1 MLELF
6 QHSFMVRALIAGA
19 LVGVICPALGTFLVL
34 RRLALIADTLAHVA
48 LAGVAV
54 GLVTGTSPFIFAII
68 ASTLA
73 AGAIEWLRST
83 GRVLG
88 DVALALFLYA
98 ALAVAIVLI
107 SLDHG
112 LNANLF
118 SFLFGSILTVT
129 TTDLWLIGGL
139 AVVVLLTVLVFY
151 PELLQTTFDQE
162 LATVSGLRVR
172 WVNLLLAVL
181 TGVTVALAIADCG
194 CASGGRVDGHP
205 GDCKFADQPRF
216 PDYGGSGG
224 RAGTGRCHHRLGSG
238 VLPEPCGRGSYCAG
252 GARGVVVGGG
262 GTGGAALAGPARGV
276 SAGGQEKAPLV

>member
-6 QHSFMVRALIAGA
+6 EHSFMVRALIAGA

-83 GRVLG
+83 GRILG
-88 DVALALFLYA
+88 DVALALFLYS

-118 SFLFGSILTVT
+118 GFLFGSILTVT
-129 TTDLWLIGGL
+129 ATDLWLIGGL

-181 TGVTVALAIADCG
+181 TGVTVALAMRI
-194 CASGGRVDGHP
+194 V
-205 GDCKFADQPRF
+205 
-216 PDYGGSGG
+216 
-224 RAGTGRCHHRLGSG
+224 G
-238 VLPEPCGRGSYCAG
+238 VLLVGALMVIPVVASLQISRGFRTTVVVAVVMGLVSVIIGLVAAYYLSLAAG
-252 GARGVVVGGG
+252 GAIVLAALVVLFWAVVVRGVLRWRVQH
-262 GTGGAALAGPARGV
+262 AA
-276 SAGGQEKAPLV
+276 

>member
-181 TGVTVALAIADCG
+181 TGVTVALAMRI
-194 CASGGRVDGHP
+194 V
-205 GDCKFADQPRF
+205 
-216 PDYGGSGG
+216 
-224 RAGTGRCHHRLGSG
+224 G
-238 VLPEPCGRGSYCAG
+238 VLLVGALMVIPVIASLQISRGFRTTVVVAVVLGLIAVIIGLVAAYYLSLAAG
-252 GARGVVVGGG
+252 GAIVLAALVVLLWAVVVRGVLRWRAQH
-262 GTGGAALAGPARGV
+262 AA
-276 SAGGQEKAPLV
+276 

>member
-129 TTDLWLIGGL
+129 ATDLWLIGGL

-181 TGVTVALAIADCG
+181 TGVTVALAMRI
-194 CASGGRVDGHP
+194 V
-205 GDCKFADQPRF
+205 
-216 PDYGGSGG
+216 
-224 RAGTGRCHHRLGSG
+224 G
-238 VLPEPCGRGSYCAG
+238 VLLVGALMVIPVIASLQISRGFRTTVVVAVVLGLVAVIIGLVAAYYLSLAAG
-252 GARGVVVGGG
+252 GAIVLAALVVLLWAVVVRGVLRWRAQH
-262 GTGGAALAGPARGV
+262 AA
-276 SAGGQEKAPLV
+276 

>member
-6 QHSFMVRALIAGA
+6 EHSFMVRALIAGA

-118 SFLFGSILTVT
+118 SILFGSILTVT

-139 AVVVLLTVLVFY
+139 AVVVLLTVLMFY

-181 TGVTVALAIADCG
+181 TGVTVALAMRI
-194 CASGGRVDGHP
+194 V
-205 GDCKFADQPRF
+205 
-216 PDYGGSGG
+216 
-224 RAGTGRCHHRLGSG
+224 G
-238 VLPEPCGRGSYCAG
+238 VLLVGALMVIPVIASLQISRGFRTTVVVAVVLGLVSVIIGLVAAYYLSLAAG
-252 GARGVVVGGG
+252 GAIVLAAFVVLLWAVGVRRVLRWRAQR
-262 GTGGAALAGPARGV
+262 AA
-276 SAGGQEKAPLV
+276 

>member
-6 QHSFMVRALIAGA
+6 EHSFMVRALIAGA

-83 GRVLG
+83 GRILG

-118 SFLFGSILTVT
+118 GFLFGSILTVT

-181 TGVTVALAIADCG
+181 TGVTVALAMRI
-194 CASGGRVDGHP
+194 V
-205 GDCKFADQPRF
+205 
-216 PDYGGSGG
+216 
-224 RAGTGRCHHRLGSG
+224 G
-238 VLPEPCGRGSYCAG
+238 VLLVGALMVIPVIASLQISRGFRTTVVVAVVLGLVSVIIGLVAAYYLSLAAG
-252 GARGVVVGGG
+252 GAIVLAALVVLFWAVVVRGVLRWRAQH
-262 GTGGAALAGPARGV
+262 AA
-276 SAGGQEKAPLV
+276 

>member
-6 QHSFMVRALIAGA
+6 EHSFMVRALIAGA

-162 LATVSGLRVR
+162 LAMVSGLRVR

-181 TGVTVALAIADCG
+181 TGVTVALAMRI
-194 CASGGRVDGHP
+194 V
-205 GDCKFADQPRF
+205 
-216 PDYGGSGG
+216 
-224 RAGTGRCHHRLGSG
+224 G
-238 VLPEPCGRGSYCAG
+238 VLLVGALMVIPVIASLQISRGFRTTVVVAVVLGLVAVIIGLVAAYYLSLAAG
-252 GARGVVVGGG
+252 GAIV
-262 GTGGAALAGPARGV
+262 LAGLVVLLWAVGV
-276 SAGGQEKAPLV
+276 RRVLRWRAQHAA